1 MTDASQST
9 GRLQAELPPLGQG
22 PYNKR
27 LGLVAVIATF
37 GGLLFGYDTGVLN
50 GALGFM
56 RTDPALTGGEG
67 LELSGFRV
75 GLITAIL
82 LIGAAIGAVLG
93 GRLSDRFGRRRLIL
107 ILAVVFF
114 FAAVGCV
121 VAPTYVSLLVFRFG
135 LGLAVGGASVTVP
148 VYLGEV
154 APFEHRGSIVSRNEL
169 MIVTGQFLAFLVN
182 AIIGNLFHADDH
194 TWRYMMVVASLPAV
208 VLFFGMLRM
217 PESPRWLV
225 LRGRHDEALDVLR
238 QVRSEERAV
247 AEIDEV
253 RELAKLAQEEQKGSL
268 AEVFATRWMRRLLFI
283 GIGLAV
289 FQQLTG
295 INSMMYYGE
304 LVLQDAGFTHE
315 VALIVNVFNGVAS
328 VTAMLIALKWVI
340 DRFKR
345 RHILLFGFIGTTT
358 AHFLAGI
365 VGTQLPEGNPLR
377 PWLLL
382 LIIVTFVF
390 IMQGTIG
397 PLVWL
402 MVSEIFPL
410 RYRGAMLGITVLM
423 LWVTNALVS
432 QFFPVLTGAL
442 GFGTFIFFGV
452 LGLFALLFIF
462 TKVPET
468 SGVTLEKLEEHFK
481 TILSQKK
488 VRVR

>member
-1 MTDASQST
+1 M
-9 GRLQAELPPLGQG
+9 
-22 PYNKR
+22 
-27 LGLVAVIATF
+27 AVIATF

-56 RTDPALTGGEG
+56 RVDPALTGAEG
-67 LELSGFRV
+67 VELTGGQV

-82 LIGAAIGAVLG
+82 LIGAAFGAVIG
-93 GRLSDRFGRRRLIL
+93 GRISDRFGRRRLI
-107 ILAVVFF
+107 ITLAAMFF
-114 FAAVGCV
+114 VAAVGCV
-121 VAPTYVSLLVFRFG
+121 VAPTYVTLLVFRFL

-154 APFEHRGSIVSRNEL
+154 APFEQRGSIVSRNEL

-182 AIIGNLFHADDH
+182 AIIGNVFQASDH
-194 TWRYMMVVASLPAV
+194 TWRYMMVVAALPAI

-225 LRGRHDEALDVLR
+225 LRGRDEEALEVLS

-247 AEIDEV
+247 AEMTEV
-253 RELAKLAQEEQKGSL
+253 RALADIAKQEQSGSL
-268 AEVFATRWMRRLLFI
+268 GEVFASRWMRRLLFI

-304 LVLQDAGFTHE
+304 LVLHDAGFAHN

-328 VTAMLIALKWVI
+328 VSAMLIALKWVI
-340 DRFKR
+340 DRFNR
-345 RHILLFGFIGTTT
+345 RQILIFGFIGTTT
-358 AHFLAGI
+358 CHLLAGI
-365 VGTQLPEGNPLR
+365 VGTQLSEDNAFR
-377 PWLLL
+377 RWALL
-382 LIIVTFVF
+382 LIIVLFVF

-410 RYRGAMLGITVLM
+410 RVRGAMLGVTVFL
-423 LWVTNALVS
+423 LWLTNALVS
-432 QFFPVLTGAL
+432 QYFPVLTEVI
-442 GFGTFIFFGV
+442 GFGTFFLFSGIGV
-452 LGLFALLFIF
+452 VALLFIYF
-462 TKVPET
+462 VVPET
-468 SGVTLEKLEEHFK
+468 RGITLEKLEEHFK
-481 TILSQKK
+481 HILSADKVK
-488 VRVR
+488 VRGGNGS